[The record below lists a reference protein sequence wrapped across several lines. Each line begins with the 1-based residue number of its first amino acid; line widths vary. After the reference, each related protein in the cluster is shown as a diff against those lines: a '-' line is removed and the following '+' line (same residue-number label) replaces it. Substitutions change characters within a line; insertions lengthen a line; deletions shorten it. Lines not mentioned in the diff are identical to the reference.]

1 VSDDKLDIRAQALE
15 LYKQGL
21 KLVDIAK
28 ALDVPDGTVRR
39 WKHSDKW
46 DEGGERS
53 LPKRTKK
60 ANVLEANEKANVLPN
75 RRKRTL
81 QEVAQALASPVGNSK
96 RAVELTDKQLLF
108 CMYYVKSFN
117 ATKSY
122 QKAYGC
128 AYTTAMTKGSELMR
142 NPEVRKKIME
152 LKKNRFNREMLK
164 EEDIIQKYM
173 DIAFGDIGD
182 YVTFGQEEVEVM
194 GAFGPIMVED
204 PDTGEKVPLTKVV
217 NVVRLKE
224 SEDVDGTLIS
234 EIKGGKNPGIKMLDR
249 MKALEWL
256 AEHIGIQSDEQK
268 ARIDKLRAEADRIR
282 RDGTF
287 DEDDGVVIINDAPD

>member
-1 VSDDKLDIRAQALE
+1 MSDDKLDIRAQALE

-53 LPKRTKK
+53 PKKRTKK
-60 ANVLEANEKANVLPN
+60 ANVFQANEKANVLPN

-81 QEVAQALASPVGNSK
+81 QEVTQKVAQTWENVALSEKDKLYCLYFNQYHN
-96 RAVELTDKQLLF
+96 AVKAYKE
-108 CMYYVKSFN
+108 
-117 ATKSY
+117 
-122 QKAYGC
+122 AYGC
-128 AYTTAMTKGSELMR
+128 QYSTAQAHGWEPLEK
-142 NPEVRKKIME
+142 PEVRKEIERLAQKRCARDLLAADAIFE
-152 LKKNRFNREMLK
+152 
-164 EEDIIQKYM
+164 KYM
-173 DIAFGDIGD
+173 DIAFSDIRD

-194 GAFGPIMVED
+194 GAFGPIMVTD
-204 PDTGEKVPLTKVV
+204 PDTGEKYPLTKIV
-217 NVVRLKE
+217 NVVKLKE
-224 SEDVDGTLIS
+224 SADVDGTLIS

-268 ARIDKLRAEADRIR
+268 ARIEKLRAEADRIR
-282 RDGTF
+282 KDGTM
-287 DEDDGVVIINDAPD
+287 DDDDGVVIINDAPE